1 MTTTITAPES
11 ALPATPV
18 LSPKEKV
25 AAAKAEHDAQVKD
38 GTTAADQKQARYR
51 AGRLFGEHMLSE
63 KPYWFWDQNVDRWFE
78 YLNGAWVDYSPATM
92 GREHTEELP
101 SAEHQDGYRS
111 VLYAKEYKRGRKGQT
126 FDFDIAGCAEKH
138 PHLIN
143 RAVID
148 KWISPIAG
156 QYHEAFD
163 WLLETLSSGRTAERE
178 HIEQCIYWK
187 HKNPAEF
194 KMPALVLYG
203 GAGNGKG
210 VLVEHVLKNIFTLEH
225 WNMVSG
231 GAARLM
237 KFQDSLAGRAIF
249 LFDEANF
256 RAHEDHEWIKAIIGK
271 EHIEIEPKGLKPY
284 TAKMQTWFHIANNSP
299 LYSPVPAAGNDVDR
313 RFSFIR
319 TRRVLWQTI
328 AEKCNLGP
336 VLDDHGQDN
345 ATTKA
350 AAYEVMNTILMPD
363 AFTNRTALAAFL
375 QYLYAKYDGKI
386 TNVPAAFHGEDYRAL
401 LENAQTTED
410 AVCEDVFV
418 TDADFLCISE
428 QALYNLYVHR
438 AKLDGI
444 KDRFIK
450 SKQGFKSAAADFID
464 RKKLPIINDR
474 VQRYHDLDG
483 RRSPCKVFVL
493 IEREGRRIRNNDS
506 HYSPEYFEP
515 AAAEDAKANDK
526 ATPKSAKVLE
536 LSRTLR
542 KSKMEFND
550 TKTG

>member
-1 MTTTITAPES
+1 MTTTN
-11 ALPATPV
+11 ATPDTTV
-18 LSPKEKV
+18 LDPRAKV
-25 AAAKAEHDAQVKD
+25 AAAKAEHEAQAKE
-38 GTTAADQKQARYR
+38 GTTAAEQKQARYR
-51 AGRLFGEHMLSE
+51 AGRMFGEQMLNE

-78 YLNGAWVDYSPATM
+78 YVNGAWVDYAPATM

-101 SAEHQDGYRS
+101 TAEHQEGYRS
-111 VLYAKEYKRGRKGQT
+111 MLYSKDYKRGRKGQT
-126 FDFDIAGCAEKH
+126 FDFDLKGCAEKY

-148 KWISPIAG
+148 KWVTPTTG
-156 QYHEAFD
+156 TYHEAFD

-187 HKNPAEF
+187 HKHPAEF

-256 RAHEDHEWIKAIIGK
+256 RSHEDHEWIKAIIGK

-328 AEKCNLGP
+328 AEKCALGP
-336 VLDDHGQDN
+336 LLNADGQDN
-345 ATTKA
+345 AETKA
-350 AAYEVMNTILMPD
+350 AAYGVMNTILMPE
-363 AFTNRTALAAFL
+363 AFTNRAALAAFL
-375 QYLYAKYDGKI
+375 HYLYDKYDGKI

-418 TDADFLCISE
+418 ADSEFLCVSE
-428 QALYNLYVHR
+428 QALYNLYVYR

-444 KDRFIK
+444 KDRYIK
-450 SKQGFKSAAADFID
+450 SKQGFKSAVADFID
-464 RKKLPIINDR
+464 RKKLPIVNER
-474 VQRYHDLDG
+474 VQRHHDLDG
-483 RRSPCKVFVL
+483 KRSPCKAFVL
-493 IEREGRRIRNNDS
+493 INRDGRRIRNNDA
-506 HYSPEYFEP
+506 HYAPEFYEP
-515 AAAEDAKANDK
+515 ASAEDAEFNAT
-526 ATPKSAKVLE
+526 ATPKSAKVHDI
-536 LSRTLR
+536 SKALR
-542 KSKMEFND
+542 KSSMEFGD
-550 TKTG
+550 AKTG